1 MAYQYKGKQTY
12 AQELAAAQ
20 AEADQLKAEAD
31 ETARQ
36 LREIK
41 AARRKAEEHA
51 LRKRQMDEAIFELT
65 TGHKRLPP
73 PIHGGRKGLEA
84 AADEAHGWWK
94 RKQLA
99 KRQAA

>member
-20 AEADQLKAEAD
+20 AEAEKQKAEAD

-51 LRKRQMDEAIFELT
+51 KRKREMDEAIFEIT
-65 TGHKRLPP
+65 TGRKRLPP
-73 PIHGGRKGLEA
+73 PIHGGRKGLQA
-84 AADEAHGWWK
+84 AADEAHGHWA
-94 RKQLA
+94 RKQKMRAA
-99 KRQAA
+99 K

>member
-1 MAYQYKGKQTY
+1 MGYQYKGKLTY

-20 AEADQLKAEAD
+20 AEAEAQKAEAA

-41 AARRKAEEHA
+41 TAKRRAEEYA
-51 LRKRQMDEAIFELT
+51 KRKRQMDEAIFELT

-73 PIHGGRKGLEA
+73 PIHGGRKGLQA
-84 AADEAHGWWK
+84 AADEAHGHWA
-94 RKQLA
+94 RKQKEKA
-99 KRQAA
+99 CG